1 MLQIKKFKDALAK
14 HGTDQCSL
22 GPAKGL
28 DESELLKLASI
39 NELSINLPLPSVV
52 GEEVEDLVMQS
63 SIDLSGILSKAGENK
78 TALQGEGALL

>member
-14 HGTDQCSL
+14 HGTDRCSL

-39 NELSINLPLPSVV
+39 NELSISLPLPCTV
-52 GEEVEDLVMQS
+52 EEKVEDLVMQS
-63 SIDLSGILSKAGENK
+63 SIGLSGIVSRAGDNK
-78 TALQGEGALL
+78 MALQGERALL